1 VQEALIARLDPQ
13 VVLSVKKLALEPV
26 IDKVSIVNAAVPE
39 LVSVTEL
46 VDDEFALTE
55 PKLSELAENTALG
68 TGTVA
73 VPINSVCAIDP
84 IVALLCTVRYASK
97 LPAAD
102 DEKVTSTVQLCPG
115 EIFAPQRLLVK

>member
-1 VQEALIARLDPQ
+1 VQEALIAKLDPQ
-13 VVLSVKKLALEPV
+13 VVLSVKKLAFEPV

-73 VPINSVCAIDP
+73 VPINSVCATKPDP
-84 IVALLCTVRYASK
+84 ELLLAVRYASK
-97 LPAAD
+97 LPAT
-102 DEKVTSTVQLCPG
+102 DEAKDTSTVQLCPG
-115 EIFAPQRLLVK
+115 ESVELQRLLVK